1 MLCLDCV
8 PKHIGADPTSPHL
21 TVPIEM
27 RGRIHSAGDLDD
39 LMQFKK
45 RSEAILALVV
55 ELREKNR
62 VLADTRIDRLKGLNV
77 EIQKIVD
84 DIINRKCT
92 EFRDHSINVDCQL
105 EELEKQFRKLEEGSF
120 ADILTRS
127 SQNP

>member
-1 MLCLDCV
+1 
-8 PKHIGADPTSPHL
+8 
-21 TVPIEM
+21 
-27 RGRIHSAGDLDD
+27 